1 MFARLTAFHPAPVS
15 VEQIEGDR
23 NQTQRQNT
31 MRNRPV
37 KAIATGLGRKVAGQ
51 KIGHCEQHNEAI
63 HNDATGVQFEG
74 AVDDENGEEQ
84 VSGVVAIVE
93 IGEKEAEKNEVQT
106 FDADARFDE
115 KNLVDE
121 TNRVG

>member
-1 MFARLTAFHPAPVS
+1 M
-15 VEQIEGDR
+15 
-23 NQTQRQNT
+23 
-31 MRNRPV
+31 
-37 KAIATGLGRKVAGQ
+37 
-51 KIGHCEQHNEAI
+51 
-63 HNDATGVQFEG
+63 
-74 AVDDENGEEQ
+74 DDENGEEQ

-121 TNRVG
+121 TNRVGWKQTQNELREENVLVFKFYIELMEWDGL